1 MGIRRGMGKA
11 ESAELWA
18 HQPTLLSPVLSLE
31 ILQKKKILFLVVFF
45 GTVLKGVLLLNKFEN
60 HCGRPGSNN
69 PADSPCPQL
78 NVYLTGAHHSNYIK

>member
-31 ILQKKKILFLVVFF
+31 ILQKKKNTVFGGF
-45 GTVLKGVLLLNKFEN
+45 FWYCFKRSSIAK
-60 HCGRPGSNN
+60 
-69 PADSPCPQL
+69 
-78 NVYLTGAHHSNYIK
+78 